1 MNKQRKKLKGFSMM
15 EVVISLAMFVII
27 IVATAQIFTQSFSGY
42 RYTKNLQKDTE
53 NAQLIMGILSKELRT
68 STIVSPNN
76 PQNAVSSLKFYDHS
90 QGACLAYRISVGR
103 VQVAKEDLA
112 SVAACNAANL
122 TNYQTVS
129 STGTVDGSF
138 DVVPS
143 DDSPRTVGRVTL
155 TLRIRTDLNGHEEV
169 IQNTVSLR
177 DYGTDGSNL

>member
-1 MNKQRKKLKGFSMM
+1 MNKQRKKRKGFSMM

-27 IVATAQIFTQSFSGY
+27 IVATAQIFTLSFSGY

-68 STIVSPNN
+68 STIVSPSN
-76 PQNAVSSLKFYDHS
+76 PQDGISTLKFYDHS
-90 QGACLAYRISVGR
+90 QGACLSYRISLGHI
-103 VQVAKEDLA
+103 QVARENLS
-112 SVAACNAANL
+112 SVAACAGASL
-122 TNYQTVS
+122 TNYQTV

-143 DDSPRTVGRVTL
+143 DASPRTVGRVTMG
-155 TLRIRTDLNGHEEV
+155 LRIRSDLSGHEAM

-177 DYGTDGSNL
+177 DYGVDGSDI